1 MKKIFEAS
9 LDEGKVRLDKF
20 LSCQLTD
27 VSRSKISSLIK
38 KGLVKV
44 NQRSKKGSY
53 LLSSGDEIE
62 IEIPKVNKELRPY
75 RQSVLVIWEDD
86 DLLAIYKPQG
96 LVVHPHGQNKD
107 KTLVNALLY
116 MNKQLSGLDPQRPG
130 VVHRLDKETS
140 GVMVLAKNNL
150 AHKALVEQFKK
161 RQIEKEYYA
170 LVWGQPKNDKFEANF
185 SLRRNKKNRLKMEVG
200 LSDSKS
206 AQTNLEV
213 RKKLDGMTLLSVFPR
228 TGRMHQ
234 IRVHLRFLG
243 YPIVG
248 DKKYG
253 KKDNYKNL
261 FLHAYRLKIEHPL
274 TGRPLEFK
282 AKLPQYFKKIIDE

>member
-1 MKKIFEAS
+1 MKKIFTVGPGQDKA
-9 LDEGKVRLDKF
+9 RLDKF
-20 LSCQLTD
+20 LSSQILD
-27 VSRSKISSLIK
+27 LSRSKIASLIK
-38 KGLVKV
+38 KDFARV
-44 NQRSKKGSY
+44 NQQSLKGSH
-53 LLSSGDEIE
+53 LLSAGDKVEIE
-62 IEIPKVNKELRPY
+62 ILEADKELRPY
-75 RQSVLVIWEDD
+75 KKRVLVLWEDD
-86 DLLAIYKPQG
+86 DLLAVYKPQG

-107 KTLVNALLY
+107 KTLVNVLLY
-116 MNKQLSGLDPQRPG
+116 MEKQLSDIDPERPG

-140 GVMVLAKNNL
+140 GVMVLAKNNI
-150 AHKALVEQFKK
+150 AHKALVEQFKN

-170 LVWGQPKNDKFEANF
+170 LVWGRPKNDKFEINL

-200 LSDSKS
+200 LSDSKT
-206 AQTNLEV
+206 AHTKVEV
-213 RKKLDGMTLLSVFPR
+213 LQRLDKMTLLSVSPK

-261 FLHAYRLKIEHPL
+261 FLHAHRIRIKHSL
-274 TGRPLEFK
+274 TGKLLEFK
-282 AKLPQYFKKIIDE
+282 AELPRYFKELI